1 MKHWR
6 INYAV
11 EYIDGHREEKDATV
25 EGRNI
30 TIAMGTALCDVID
43 PLKKQPEVSRAAIRK
58 IEIVEDA
65 FPED

>member
-11 EYIDGHREEKDATV
+11 EYVDGRKEEKRATV

-43 PLKKQPEVSRAAIRK
+43 PLVKQPDVSG
-58 IEIVEDA
+58 
-65 FPED
+65 PWPTGT